1 MGVAAHRPMT
11 AGSSGG
17 LRVRD
22 PRRAFV
28 FLPKLGGASHAGRAA
43 FFGAT
48 KDRDGRSHFGSFR
61 IRRIAGGGTYRAFPS
76 RVNTYSQRFG
86 A

>member
-1 MGVAAHRPMT
+1 MT

-28 FLPKLGGASHAGRAA
+28 FLPKLSGALQSWRAA
-43 FFGAT
+43 FLGAA
-48 KDRDGRSHFGSFR
+48 KALAAAGSVTEDD
-61 IRRIAGGGTYRAFPS
+61 AA
-76 RVNTYSQRFG
+76 
-86 A
+86 